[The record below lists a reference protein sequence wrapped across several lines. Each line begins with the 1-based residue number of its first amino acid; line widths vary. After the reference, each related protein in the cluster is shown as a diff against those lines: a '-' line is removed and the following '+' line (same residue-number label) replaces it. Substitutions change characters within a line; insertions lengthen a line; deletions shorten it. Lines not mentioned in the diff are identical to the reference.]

1 MSNGTVTNQGPSVL
15 SILGISF
22 IILKLTGVIDWSWWW
37 VTAPFWGPLALVIG
51 LATMALIVVGVIGI
65 FGIIASIIY
74 DWKDY

>member
-51 LATMALIVVGVIGI
+51 LVTIALIVVGVIGI